1 MMYPGAPGGAMRARD
16 TLKKLR
22 EEKGVLIAAHRGTS
36 GGSIIFN
43 TIPAYENALRHK
55 ADILELDAAM
65 TTDGVFYA
73 FHDGTEPLLLG
84 SGRNIRT
91 MTSSYVDELY
101 LRNPSLTLTSEHPNR
116 LEDVFN
122 YLRGRCLINLD
133 RSWFYWRE
141 ILAFIKKMGMEDQII
156 IKSPVKEE
164 YLSILEKENP
174 GLAYMP
180 ILRSAEEEEQVRKY
194 RINYC
199 MAELIFEDTDNPLI
213 EDSNIADMHDRGL
226 LLWGNVITLDEY
238 HILSGGKDD
247 SNAITKTPGENW
259 GWCID
264 KGFDVLQTDWPL
276 LLRDYLMSRQS

>member
-1 MMYPGAPGGAMRARD
+1 MTVRD
-16 TLKKLR
+16 TLSKLR
-22 EEKGVLIAAHRGTS
+22 QKNKVLIAAHRGTS
-36 GGSIIFN
+36 GGDIIFN
-43 TIPAYENALRHK
+43 TIPAYENALRHQV
-55 ADILELDAAM
+55 DMVELDAAM

-91 MTSSYVDELY
+91 MASSYVDQLF

-133 RSWFYWRE
+133 RSWFYWKE
-141 ILAFIKKMGMEDQII
+141 ILALIKKMNMLDQII
-156 IKSPVKEE
+156 IKSPIEE
-164 YLSILEKENP
+164 KYLALLEAEAP

-180 ILRSAEEEEQVRKY
+180 IIRNGEEEKTVQKY

-199 MAELIFEDTDNPLI
+199 MAELIFEDINDPLVADSFI
-213 EDSNIADMHDRGL
+213 EDMHRRSL
-226 LLWGNVITLDEY
+226 LLWANVITLDEY

-247 SNAITKTPGENW
+247 RNAITGNPDDAW
-259 GWCID
+259 GWCVD

-276 LLRDYLMSRQS
+276 LLRAYLDKRLH

>member
-1 MMYPGAPGGAMRARD
+1 MRAKD
-16 TLKKLR
+16 TLRKLR

-36 GGSIIFN
+36 GGNIIIN

-55 ADILELDAAM
+55 ADIVELDAAM
-65 TTDGVFYA
+65 TADGVFYA

-91 MTSSYVDELY
+91 MNSSYVDELY
-101 LRNPSLTLTSEHPNR
+101 LRNPSLSLTSQHPNR

-141 ILAFIKKMGMEDQII
+141 IIAFIKKMDIEDQII
-156 IKSPVKEE
+156 IKSPVNEE
-164 YLSILEKENP
+164 YLSILEAECP

-180 ILRSAEEEEQVRKY
+180 IVRSVEEEKKVRKF

-199 MAELIFEDTDNPLI
+199 MAELIFGDINDPLV
-213 EDSNIADMHDRGL
+213 EDSYIRNLHERGL
-226 LLWGNVITLDEY
+226 LVWGNVITLDEY

-247 SNAITKTPGENW
+247 NKAIIGSPDDNW
-259 GWCID
+259 GWCIN

-276 LLRDYLMSRQS
+276 LLREYIEKP